1 MNLRQLTL
9 LLVLAPVA
17 ACTGDSTATSTSA
30 TGTDTDTSSSSSTSA
45 ASETSSSTTDAS
57 GTMTDSGSST
67 SSGSTTDATSSTTA
81 DTTGT
86 TADTT
91 TGTTGDTT
99 TGGVGPSF
107 EADVFPLLMNRCG
120 CHVGSP
126 QAGLQFADAAS
137 AYSMLVNVKAT
148 QLGSMNRITPG
159 DTDNSYLWRKVN
171 ATHLDAGGS
180 GNMMPPGGKLMPMG
194 LMLIE
199 DWIINGA
206 NP

>member
-1 MNLRQLTL
+1 MAGLTL
-9 LLVLAPVA
+9 T
-17 ACTGDSTATSTSA
+17 ACAGDDGGTEGDTDSTTGTTSA
-30 TGTDTDTSSSSSTSA
+30 STTSASTTSASTTSASTTMAETTGTTDTS
-45 ASETSSSTTDAS
+45 TT
-57 GTMTDSGSST
+57 GTTAD
-67 SSGSTTDATSSTTA
+67 TTSTTA

-86 TADTT
+86 TADTTGTTADT